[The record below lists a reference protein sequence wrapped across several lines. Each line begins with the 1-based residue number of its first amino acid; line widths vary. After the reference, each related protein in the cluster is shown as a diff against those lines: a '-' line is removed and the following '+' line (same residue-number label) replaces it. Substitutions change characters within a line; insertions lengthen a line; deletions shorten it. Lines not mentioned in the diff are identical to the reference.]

1 MDHFVR
7 SDYGD
12 YPDMKTFKT
21 DAKFLKMLWNFC
33 QFDVTRHAEKQGLPE
48 LDSWKLILR
57 RMYPD

>member
-1 MDHFVR
+1 
-7 SDYGD
+7 
-12 YPDMKTFKT
+12 MKTFKT